1 MPSASA
7 TSLVAVHP
15 LEAAYVSLNRQGLIT
30 AHVSE
35 DLRVQARGRYQV
47 TPGVLPS
54 ADEARVRFPRRGCL
68 ERRQPMRMPSR
79 VDHAL
84 QGQCRAYRGLP
95 PMKLVAVYLP
105 ASVAG
110 PNE

>member
-15 LEAAYVSLNRQGLIT
+15 LQAAYVSLNRQGLIT

-47 TPGVLPS
+47 TPGGLPS
-54 ADEARVRFPRRGCL
+54 ADEAQGAIPTAWVLGP
-68 ERRQPMRMPSR
+68 QTPMRMPLR

-84 QGQCRAYRGLP
+84 ESHCRACRGLP
-95 PMKLVAVYLP
+95 PI
-105 ASVAG
+105 
-110 PNE
+110 